1 VPTGVDR
8 VELAYIQRLLLEPI
22 PLYGLIR
29 TSLGY
34 VLLDHK
40 GCAAFE
46 ERVVG
51 NVSWGVP
58 DRLSLLVRGLDEPQ
72 RVAEAELRRLALARC
87 LPVSLG
93 TMLKKHLP
101 KGVSYLNVGHSN
113 ATERVLVTLKQR
125 CNARITIL
133 IHDTIP
139 LDFPELQRT
148 GTVEKFRQFVRRTLR
163 LSDQLIANS
172 ATTEK
177 DIRRHAGPSQVPP
190 ITVAHLGIDAPKPA
204 QPVWPAGFDRTRPYY
219 MIVGTIE
226 PRKGHALLLDVWRNL
241 ASSLSVD
248 AMPQLLICGGRGWE
262 NKAVF
267 AELDHLGPL
276 QRHVYE
282 MPGLSDGQIA
292 ALLLRSKGLLFP
304 SKAEGFGLPP
314 VEAHSLGVPV
324 ISTPLPSVR
333 EILGDAITYLPI
345 GDPYHWKSYILQ
357 ELGAAPPPN
366 SAEKKQNLFS
376 PPDWRMHFSKVLPLI

>member
-1 VPTGVDR
+1 M
-8 VELAYIQRLLLEPI
+8 ELAYLQRLLLEPV
-22 PLYGLIR
+22 PLFGLVR

-58 DRLSLLVRGLDEPQ
+58 DRLSRMVRGIDEPQ

-93 TMLKKHLP
+93 SMLKKHLP

-113 ATERVLVTLKQR
+113 GTERVLVTLKQR

-139 LDFPELQRT
+139 IDFPELQRA
-148 GTVEKFRQFVRRTLR
+148 GTVEKFRRFLKRAAR

-172 ATTEK
+172 VTTEK
-177 DIRRHAGPSQVPP
+177 DIHRHISPSPLPP
-190 ITVAHLGIDAPKPA
+190 ITVAHLGVDPVTPTL
-204 QPVWPAGFDRTRPYY
+204 PVWPPGFDKSRPYY

-241 ASSLSVD
+241 ASALSLD
-248 AMPQLLICGGRGWE
+248 AMPQLIICGSRGWE

-267 AELDHLGPL
+267 AELDNLGPL
-276 QRHVYE
+276 KRHVYE
-282 MPGLSDGQIA
+282 MPGLNDGQIA
-292 ALLLRSKGLLFP
+292 ALLLHSKALLFP

-324 ISTPLPSVR
+324 VSTPLPSVH
-333 EILGDAITYLPI
+333 EILGDAITYLPF
-345 GDPYHWKSYILQ
+345 GDAYHWTSFILQ
-357 ELGAAPPPN
+357 ELGTVPPPN

-376 PPDWRMHFSKVLPLI
+376 PPDWRMHFAKVLPLI